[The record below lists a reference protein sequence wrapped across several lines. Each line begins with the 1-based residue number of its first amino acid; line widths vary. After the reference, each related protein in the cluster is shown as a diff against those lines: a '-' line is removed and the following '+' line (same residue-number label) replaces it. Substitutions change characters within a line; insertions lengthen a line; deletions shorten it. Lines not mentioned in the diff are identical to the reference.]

1 MVRPRPPGE
10 DCRMYNFQLA
20 RWIEAI
26 ANTDCAEHADKLLAM
41 LGRQVVELG
50 CAAIARGALCDFV
63 VIYAEN

>member
-1 MVRPRPPGE
+1 
-10 DCRMYNFQLA
+10 MYNFQLA